1 MRERAKTVG
10 DYMVPLSD
18 YPRVS
23 HNTTLHEAVN
33 IISQRSREKG
43 YRWLVVMDDDNE
55 IVGFLTLRNI
65 FEAVSNLAPRASG
78 MFSIFMSLSRQDL
91 FYLEGVQLIKD
102 TPLKKCIKPL
112 VKVSVRVDDAPGTAA
127 ELILTRRIT
136 ITPVMDAQGN
146 IVGIIRPIDLL
157 PYIKELFDNAPE
169 S

>member
-1 MRERAKTVG
+1 MPERAKTVG

-55 IVGFLTLRNI
+55 IAGFLTLRNI
-65 FEAVSNLAPRASG
+65 FEAVSNLAPKASG

-112 VKVSVRVDDAPGTAA
+112 VKAAVHVDDPPGTAA
-127 ELILTRRIT
+127 ELILTHRIT

-169 S
+169 K

>member
-1 MRERAKTVG
+1 MQERAKTVG

-18 YPRVS
+18 YPRVN

-33 IISQRSREKG
+33 IITQRSKEKG

-55 IVGFLTLRNI
+55 IAGFLTLRNI

-102 TPLKKCIKPL
+102 TPLRKCIKPL
-112 VKVSVRVDDAPGTAA
+112 VKVSVHVDDSPGVAA

-136 ITPVMDAQGN
+136 ITSVMDEQGN
-146 IVGIIRPIDLL
+146 IVGIIRPVDLL
-157 PYIKELFDNAPE
+157 PFIKDLFDNAPE
-169 S
+169 N

>member
-1 MRERAKTVG
+1 MQKRAKTIG

-23 HNTTLHEAVN
+23 YNTTLHEAVN
-33 IISQRSREKG
+33 IIFQKSREKG
-43 YRWLVVMDDDNE
+43 YRWLIVMDDKNE
-55 IVGFLTLRNI
+55 IAGFLTLRNV

-78 MFSIFMSLSRQDL
+78 MFGIFTGLSRQDL

-112 VKVSVRVDDAPGTAA
+112 IKVSVHVDAPPGTAA
-127 ELILTRRIT
+127 ELILKHRIT
-136 ITPVMDAQGN
+136 ITPVMDGQGN

-157 PYIKELFDNAPE
+157 PYIKELFDNAPGK
-169 S
+169 